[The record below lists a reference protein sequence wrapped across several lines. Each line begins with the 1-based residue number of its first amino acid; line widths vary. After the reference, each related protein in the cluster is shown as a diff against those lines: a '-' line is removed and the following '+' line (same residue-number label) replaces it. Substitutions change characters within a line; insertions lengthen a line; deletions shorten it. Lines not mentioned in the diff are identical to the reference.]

1 MVSDDSKKSSVRSVG
16 EFAEYLG
23 LSRWT
28 VSRVLN
34 GHPGVHEDTRK
45 RVLAEMERL
54 HFQPN
59 LMARGLR
66 GTKTGLIGVCLQEV
80 DSPILARKISGI
92 QKSLHSRGLRG
103 VIELTSGEANAE
115 HNVINHF
122 LSLQVDGIVL
132 VGSVLEPD
140 DSIFTRLKS
149 EKTPVVAVDTAWN
162 LPFPSVELDRQL
174 AMLLCL
180 RHLRQRGHDRFAL
193 LGLESDPVY
202 GYRRIEGLRAAAAR
216 LELSWDDSFVSFR
229 IDSPSGWSYRHGFEM
244 AQELLQMESPPR
256 GVIALNDTVA
266 IGAIKAI
273 REWGYDVP
281 KDFAVVGFDNLP
293 IGEWIAPGLTTIG
306 QNVAELSDKAI
317 KLLDSLSEGSEEEI
331 YPIVKVQPKLIVRG
345 ST

>member
-1 MVSDDSKKSSVRSVG
+1 MSDSKQSGIRSVG
-16 EFAEYLG
+16 EFAEHVG

-28 VSRVLN
+28 VSRILN
-34 GHPGVHEDTRK
+34 GHPGVHEETRK

-54 HFQPN
+54 HFHPN

-66 GTKTGLIGVCLQEV
+66 GTKTGLVGVCLQEV

-92 QKSLHSRGLRG
+92 QHSLHSRGLRG
-103 VIELTSGEANAE
+103 VIELTSGEASAE
-115 HNVINHF
+115 HSVINHF
-122 LSLQVDGIVL
+122 LSLRVNGISL

-140 DSIFTRLKS
+140 DSIFDRLKS

-162 LPFPSVELDRQL
+162 IPFPSVELDRQL

-216 LELSWDDSFVSFR
+216 LDLKWEESFVSFK
-229 IDSPSGWSYRHGFEM
+229 IDSTSGWSYRHGYEM
-244 AQELLQMESPPR
+244 ALELLQMEAPPR
-256 GVIALNDTVA
+256 GIIALNDTVA

-273 REWGYDVP
+273 REWGYEVP
-281 KDFAVVGFDNLP
+281 KDFSVVGFDNLA
-293 IGEWIAPGLTTIG
+293 IGEWIEPGLTTIG
-306 QNVAELSDKAI
+306 QNVNEISEKAI
-317 KLLDSLSEGSEEEI
+317 KMLEGLTEGSEAEV